1 MTFQVQFTMRQLL
14 EAGAHYGHRKNFWN
28 PKMGRY
34 IYGTRN
40 GIHIIDLQQTVPML
54 KEALDVLKNIASK
67 NGRVLFVGT
76 KKTANEILA
85 EQAVRCGQYFVNH
98 RWLGGMLT
106 NWSTVS
112 ASIKTLQTYEA
123 ALADENSVL
132 NKKEKLDLDRKRLK
146 LENFLGG
153 IRNMGGRPDAIF
165 VIDTNQEEIAIAEAK
180 KLGIPV
186 IAIVDT
192 NSNPDNIDYPIPGN
206 DDARRSIELFCSLAA
221 DSILSGMQESMS
233 AAGVDIKAVDVQLG
247 DAANTEL
254 PDVDDK
260 KTNKKQAPKK
270 TAPGK
275 DKKDAPKKAA
285 EVVTKKAK
293 STAKAKEA
301 K

>member
-1 MTFQVQFTMRQLL
+1 MTFQATFTMRQLL

-28 PKMGRY
+28 PKMGPY

-54 KEALDVLKNIASK
+54 AEALAILKNIATK

-76 KKTANEILA
+76 KKTANEIIA
-85 EQAVRCGQYFVNH
+85 EQALRCGQYFVNH

-123 ALADENSVL
+123 ALNDENSVL
-132 NKKEKLDLDRKRLK
+132 NKKEKLELDRKRLK

-233 AAGVDIKAVDVQLG
+233 SAGVDIKNIDVKTG

-254 PDVDDK
+254 PDVDENK
-260 KTNKKQAPKK
+260 NNKKPFKK
-270 TAPGK
+270 PVAPGK
-275 DKKDAPKKAA
+275 DKKPAPKKA
-285 EVVTKKAK
+285 EVITKKAK
-293 STAKAKEA
+293 TAKATK
-301 K
+301 

>member
-1 MTFQVQFTMRQLL
+1 MTFKVQFTMRQLL

-54 KEALDVLKNIASK
+54 SEALDVLKAVAVK
-67 NGRVLFVGT
+67 NGRILFVGT
-76 KKTANEILA
+76 KKTANEIIA
-85 EQAVRCGQYFVNH
+85 EQALRCGQYFVNH

-112 ASIKTLQTYEA
+112 ASIKTLKGYEE
-123 ALADENSVL
+123 ALNNEASVL

-153 IRNMGGRPDAIF
+153 IRNMGGRPDVIF

-192 NSNPDNIDYPIPGN
+192 NSNPDSIDYPIPGN

-221 DSILSGMQESMS
+221 DAILSGMQESMS
-233 AAGVDIKAVDVQLG
+233 AAGVDIKTVDAQHQ

-254 PDVDDK
+254 PDVDENKNAQGK
-260 KTNKKQAPKK
+260 KP
-270 TAPGK
+270 APGK
-275 DKKDAPKKAA
+275 DKKEAPKKKVA
-285 EVVTKKAK
+285 EVITKKAK
-293 STAKAKEA
+293 SAAPKAKIA